1 MHILRHQWSQLARNA
16 WHNRQELIAAG
27 LTSRR
32 DLLKMGLLSGT
43 GMLILK
49 HGLSSRVADAK
60 DIKSPKTREFLDPLP
75 IMPVKRPLANG
86 IDGLYPPPTIWP
98 NNAGGEGRTRP
109 HQAFLRYPGKFP
121 FPPQKV
127 FDQEVREVKMKV
139 SPDLPDQ
146 WFWSFDGSVPGVTLH
161 AKYGE
166 DMLVRRRNKLPADN
180 LGFGV
185 PQTITHLHNGHSPS
199 ESDGFTYD
207 FFPNPMKPECAYAS
221 FYDYHY
227 PNVLAGF
234 ASTHAPDGDVRE
246 AMSTLWYHDHRVGF
260 TSQNVYKG
268 LAAFYLMFNHLD
280 NGNEND
286 PSGFRLP
293 GVRDPAD
300 FYGNVQYDI
309 PLMLTDRLFDP
320 STGKLY
326 FDLFEQDGILGD
338 KFLVNGKIQPYM
350 VTEPRRYRF
359 RVLAGGPSRFYQLF
373 LTDKA
378 ANTAI
383 PFWHVATDGNLLP
396 KPIKVT
402 SLNVVVAQRADIVID
417 FKAWAG
423 KTLYFENRLVQ
434 TDGRGADYN
443 IGAPLALKAAG
454 TGNFILQFRVGTAAV
469 ADNSVDFEA
478 EPGKTF
484 YELPPVTAKP
494 RLTRNFKFERT
505 NGQWLI
511 NGKRFPDTEE
521 VVNFRVKQDS
531 AEVWNLRN
539 SSGGWM
545 HPAHIHMEEHRLLKR
560 NGRVILPGDVE
571 YARRDVTLMQHS
583 EQNSLA
589 FQFRDWEGPYL
600 FHCHNTL
607 HEDHAMMLRFDV
619 DATGDLNKEP

>member
-1 MHILRHQWSQLARNA
+1 
-16 WHNRQELIAAG
+16 
-27 LTSRR
+27 
-32 DLLKMGLLSGT
+32 
-43 GMLILK
+43 
-49 HGLSSRVADAK
+49 
-60 DIKSPKTREFLDPLP
+60 
-75 IMPVKRPLANG
+75 
-86 IDGLYPPPTIWP
+86 
-98 NNAGGEGRTRP
+98 
-109 HQAFLRYPGKFP
+109 
-121 FPPQKV
+121 
-127 FDQEVREVKMKV
+127 
-139 SPDLPDQ
+139 
-146 WFWSFDGSVPGVTLH
+146 
-161 AKYGE
+161 
-166 DMLVRRRNKLPADN
+166 
-180 LGFGV
+180 
-185 PQTITHLHNGHSPS
+185 
-199 ESDGFTYD
+199 
-207 FFPNPMKPECAYAS
+207 
-221 FYDYHY
+221 
-227 PNVLAGF
+227 
-234 ASTHAPDGDVRE
+234 
-246 AMSTLWYHDHRVGF
+246 
-260 TSQNVYKG
+260 
-268 LAAFYLMFNHLD
+268 
-280 NGNEND
+280 
-286 PSGFRLP
+286 
-293 GVRDPAD
+293 
-300 FYGNVQYDI
+300 
-309 PLMLTDRLFDP
+309 
-320 STGKLY
+320 
-326 FDLFEQDGILGD
+326 
-338 KFLVNGKIQPYM
+338 
-350 VTEPRRYRF
+350 
-359 RVLAGGPSRFYQLF
+359 
-373 LTDKA
+373 
-378 ANTAI
+378 
-383 PFWHVATDGNLLP
+383 
-396 KPIKVT
+396 
-402 SLNVVVAQRADIVID
+402 VVVAQRADIVID